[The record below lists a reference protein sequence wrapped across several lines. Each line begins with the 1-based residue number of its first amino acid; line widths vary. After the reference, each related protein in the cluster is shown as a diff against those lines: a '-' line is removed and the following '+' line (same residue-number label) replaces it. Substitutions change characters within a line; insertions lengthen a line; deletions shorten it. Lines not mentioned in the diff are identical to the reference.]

1 MHTPSTDN
9 EKAAEFFD
17 KAAIEGIQRAGDAL
31 TGLFGRTV
39 EAKHLGTEIVESVG
53 STELVQ
59 EKPTDTH
66 AAVGFLAIAGAE
78 EIAGHG
84 FVMLSQKSIDDL
96 MGGFGLEPEPDGSL
110 GEMGESMLREFA
122 NITASSYLNA
132 ISDAIGKSLEPTP
145 VSLNLIGSA
154 EEAKMESYVMGDH
167 PGIIFRC
174 ECVGESNVSEVAML
188 IVLGSS
194 DITALIPAGGV

>member
-1 MHTPSTDN
+1 MHTPSTGND
-9 EKAAEFFD
+9 KTAEFFD
-17 KAAIEGIQRAGDAL
+17 KAAMEGIQRAGEAL
-31 TGLFGRTV
+31 TGLFGRSV
-39 EAKHLGTEIVESVG
+39 EAKHLGTEIVESVNK
-53 STELVQ
+53 TDIVQ
-59 EKPTDTH
+59 DKPTDTH
-66 AAVGFLAIAGAE
+66 AAVGFLAIAGEE

-96 MGGFGLEPEPDGSL
+96 MGGFGLEPEADGSL

-145 VSLNLIGSA
+145 VTLNMVGSE

-188 IVLGSS
+188 FVLGSS
-194 DITALIPAGGV
+194 DISRLIPAGGN